1 MKKIVLLL
9 ALLSLASFSQAQIG
23 SAIGKKLKEKASQTI
38 NNALG
43 NNQNQNQNQKDET
56 PITSPSDNDEE
67 ITPQKVIE
75 MVPTMPQPNQLA
87 EYLCE
92 SHRANPRT
100 LKMLANPTTTYLA
113 QLAAAGAGSYAT
125 LASQNGYG
133 RYFAFDEQLLKEFG
147 ITQEQYDAMSEEQQQ
162 ELALKYAA
170 EMEDRYYKTIERLAS
185 DEKYQK
191 MIEQYNNIEDQINKI
206 YNDADSVCRDS
217 WQNKFGSKP
226 NPTEDDM
233 CNYYR
238 QNIQTYYNAILK
250 GMRIRKTE
258 QMTVAKQIDTYVQSL
273 AKLYPN
279 EIYSGLYSQ
288 QSVCATSYVADAS
301 RVTTMSD
308 PR

>member
-125 LASQNGYG
+125 LAAQNGYG

-250 GMRIRKTE
+250 GIRIRKTE
-258 QMTVAKQIDTYVQSL
+258 QMAVAKQIDTYVQSL

-288 QSVCATSYVADAS
+288 QSVCATSYVSDAS